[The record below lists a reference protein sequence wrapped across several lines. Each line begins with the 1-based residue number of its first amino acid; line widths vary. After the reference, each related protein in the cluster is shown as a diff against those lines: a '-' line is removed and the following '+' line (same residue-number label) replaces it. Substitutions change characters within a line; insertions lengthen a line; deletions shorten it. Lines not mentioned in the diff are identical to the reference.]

1 MKKRLLL
8 IMAFVAVMISCSK
21 DDGDGN
27 NGENP
32 IGGEIFTAQV
42 VKIQIPEG
50 TELTQTM
57 YDGEIGGIPV
67 KLVKAPG
74 NMLAFYLPTNMPT
87 GNAALV
93 IPALSNMT
101 IDYNIQQSVLNASA
115 NEIISGYINSLD
127 LYAQNFGDSPQ
138 AQSLRHNIENLE
150 TIYNALSDEEKNE
163 MALTYQV
170 NKMAFDGVLAISMER
185 TSDHEASRAVLK
197 VGLAAAAIVEG
208 VALVAATVASATT
221 VAALAPAALGAVT
234 VYAGLVLINNTVS
247 DIFEVNVIKENLNL
261 GGLWGV
267 TDRTEM
273 PRFIHNVSQNITLQ
287 ANQRELA
294 QSDSSRT
301 DEYTSEFFENF
312 SHFNN
317 YVGITNNSIGIINNE
332 LESADLHAFSA
343 ATLSADTTFSMA
355 NIDEEAF
362 GDITFSLSHPNLV
375 LEEASL
381 LADGQLKVK
390 IKVIGI
396 PPSREIET
404 NLNYTF
410 DNGFSSFTGRFPI
423 IVEIPLEGSWNAIN
437 IGGVAIGEWIN
448 VYSPSCPNVVIL
460 QDKWL
465 NRTLQFTENTFNF
478 SGNVV
483 TKNLNV
489 VVQSDCTISMDS
501 EDTEQQDFDEE
512 GGTYTVEG
520 NILTLFSPED
530 GDQVSVPVQFIT
542 ADKIQIADE
551 IYERQ

>member
-1 MKKRLLL
+1 
-8 IMAFVAVMISCSK
+8 
-21 DDGDGN
+21 
-27 NGENP
+27 
-32 IGGEIFTAQV
+32 
-42 VKIQIPEG
+42 
-50 TELTQTM
+50 
-57 YDGEIGGIPV
+57 
-67 KLVKAPG
+67 
-74 NMLAFYLPTNMPT
+74 
-87 GNAALV
+87 
-93 IPALSNMT
+93 
-101 IDYNIQQSVLNASA
+101 
-115 NEIISGYINSLD
+115 
-127 LYAQNFGDSPQ
+127 
-138 AQSLRHNIENLE
+138 
-150 TIYNALSDEEKNE
+150 
-163 MALTYQV
+163 
-170 NKMAFDGVLAISMER
+170 
-185 TSDHEASRAVLK
+185 
-197 VGLAAAAIVEG
+197 
-208 VALVAATVASATT
+208 
-221 VAALAPAALGAVT
+221 
-234 VYAGLVLINNTVS
+234 
-247 DIFEVNVIKENLNL
+247 
-261 GGLWGV
+261 
-267 TDRTEM
+267 
-273 PRFIHNVSQNITLQ
+273 
-287 ANQRELA
+287 
-294 QSDSSRT
+294 
-301 DEYTSEFFENF
+301 
-312 SHFNN
+312 HFNN

-390 IKVIGI
+390 IKVIGV

-448 VYSPSCPNVVIL
+448 VYSPSCPNIVIL

-489 VVQSDCTISMDS
+489 VVQSDCTISLDS